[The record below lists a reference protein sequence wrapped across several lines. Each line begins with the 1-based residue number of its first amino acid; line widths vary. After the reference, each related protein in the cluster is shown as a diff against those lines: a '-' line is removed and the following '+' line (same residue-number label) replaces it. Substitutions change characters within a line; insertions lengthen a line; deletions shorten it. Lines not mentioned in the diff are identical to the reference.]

1 MSYNASNLQQDD
13 LVLVVDLGGG
23 TSDFS
28 LLRKK
33 TNGEFEV
40 LGNDGVYIG
49 GNNFDTSLS
58 DSFFTDFFGK

>member
-1 MSYNASNLQQDD
+1 MSYDSSNLKEDD

-33 TNGEFEV
+33 
-40 LGNDGVYIG
+40 
-49 GNNFDTSLS
+49 
-58 DSFFTDFFGK
+58 